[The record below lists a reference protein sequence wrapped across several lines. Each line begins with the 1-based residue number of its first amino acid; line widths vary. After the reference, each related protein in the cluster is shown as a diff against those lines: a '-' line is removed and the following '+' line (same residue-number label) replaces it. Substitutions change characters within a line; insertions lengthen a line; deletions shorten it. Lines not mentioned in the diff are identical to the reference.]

1 MNNIIDY
8 IEWRGD
14 LTFQQS
20 AFNEVDNL
28 IFAQISYL
36 NLGVI
41 KGQVKIEELGKIY
54 RKKIVSRENKSENDV
69 SDFTERVEVMFL
81 KASESRRF
89 KDVLVTS
96 FVNKFDEVRESQFS
110 AMTFIINDDLMYV
123 AYRGTDDTLVG
134 FKENLNMSF
143 SAPVPGQMDAVRYL
157 KSILERF
164 GQSEVIVGGHSKGG
178 NFAVFAVTQLTD
190 RERERISTIY
200 NNDGPGFTENILN
213 SEGYKKTVGKV
224 KKYIPEDSFVGILMD
239 DEEECT
245 VVSAS
250 ASSGILQHDGL
261 NWDVKGTEF
270 IRKESVSKKSA
281 FVDKTIKHWLEGLNR
296 EEREEFV
303 NELYAILKKS
313 MNANCLNDI
322 FRNRFKSTYYF
333 IKKMG
338 SLEEDKREMLQNTV
352 LKLIQSGSEIKREEK
367 ENERNRRINSRKKK
381 KIDNLS
387 DKELRKFILK
397 KISTNKEK

>member
-224 KKYIPEDSFVGILMD
+224 KNTFQKILLW
-239 DEEECT
+239 E
-245 VVSAS
+245 
-250 ASSGILQHDGL
+250 
-261 NWDVKGTEF
+261 
-270 IRKESVSKKSA
+270 
-281 FVDKTIKHWLEGLNR
+281 
-296 EEREEFV
+296 
-303 NELYAILKKS
+303 Y
-313 MNANCLNDI
+313 
-322 FRNRFKSTYYF
+322 
-333 IKKMG
+333 
-338 SLEEDKREMLQNTV
+338 
-352 LKLIQSGSEIKREEK
+352 
-367 ENERNRRINSRKKK
+367 
-381 KIDNLS
+381 
-387 DKELRKFILK
+387 
-397 KISTNKEK
+397 

>member
-54 RKKIVSRENKSENDV
+54 RKKIASRENKSENDV

-178 NFAVFAVTQLTD
+178 NFAVFAVSQLTD

-224 KKYIPEDSFVGILMD
+224 KKYTPEDSFVGILMD

-381 KIDNLS
+381 KIENLS

>member
-1 MNNIIDY
+1 
-8 IEWRGD
+8 
-14 LTFQQS
+14 
-20 AFNEVDNL
+20 
-28 IFAQISYL
+28 
-36 NLGVI
+36 
-41 KGQVKIEELGKIY
+41 
-54 RKKIVSRENKSENDV
+54 
-69 SDFTERVEVMFL
+69 
-81 KASESRRF
+81 
-89 KDVLVTS
+89 
-96 FVNKFDEVRESQFS
+96 
-110 AMTFIINDDLMYV
+110 
-123 AYRGTDDTLVG
+123 
-134 FKENLNMSF
+134 
-143 SAPVPGQMDAVRYL
+143 
-157 KSILERF
+157 
-164 GQSEVIVGGHSKGG
+164 
-178 NFAVFAVTQLTD
+178 
-190 RERERISTIY
+190 
-200 NNDGPGFTENILN
+200 
-213 SEGYKKTVGKV
+213 
-224 KKYIPEDSFVGILMD
+224 MD

-381 KIDNLS
+381 KIENLS